1 MSADAI
7 AGRNPVMEALKAGR
21 PINKIYIA
29 KNSRPGSFIEITKL
43 AKSQGIII
51 QEVEPGKLD
60 TLVPGVRH
68 QGIVA
73 MAAAKEYVELDE
85 LLADIAAKQETPL
98 LVLLDELEDPHN
110 FGAILRT
117 CDAVGAHGV
126 LIPKRRG
133 VSLTSTVARTSAG
146 AVEYMPVA
154 RIGNIGQTL
163 EKLKKLGYWV
173 VGADMDGERF
183 YYESDLKGPL
193 VVVLGNEG
201 AGISRLVKEHCDF
214 LVQIP
219 MRGQVNS
226 LNVSVAGSILLY
238 EILRQREQT
247 RP

>member
-1 MSADAI
+1 MSTDAI

-21 PINKIYIA
+21 PINKIFIA

-51 QEVEPGKLD
+51 QEVESGKLD
-60 TLVPGVRH
+60 MLVPGVRH

-73 MAAAKEYVELDE
+73 MAAAKEYVELDD
-85 LLADIAAKQETPL
+85 LLVDIAAKQETPL

-133 VSLTSTVARTSAG
+133 VLLTSTVARTSAG

-183 YYESDLKGPL
+183 YYENDLKGPL
-193 VVVLGNEG
+193 VVVLGSEG
-201 AGISRLVKEHCDF
+201 KGISRLVKEHCDF

-219 MRGQVNS
+219 MRGKVNS